1 MNFIFKNIKFIFF
14 TGIFSCLLI
23 LNNSCQTFDELQSD
37 YLLQRDTIETLTNR
51 VNTLT
56 QELIEQNTI
65 TSSLIED
72 VSQLNEEVSV
82 NAESSSENSELL
94 QGAINE
100 VNGITG
106 AVEDIEDNLEN
117 ISYYIGDLIEES
129 GDLSGDLNN
138 LLNQVTRIDLITT
151 DLYSTI
157 NNLDIDLHDHEDLD
171 DLADLMQEL
180 VAAQREIARIQLQLD
195 NVQLQVNSQEGSG
208 GSGESASEP
217 TEAIIGEWVLSSA
230 SDPSASKNNCLITKI
245 IFSNDEN
252 EALTFV
258 LYSTT
263 EDPISGSFSV
273 SFDSTP
279 FEIKNGTIS
288 LLVSETLIGTIT
300 DIIVNDSDTIISAK
314 FAYEN
319 CNGQRSITYTSD
331 VDLENN
337 TDTPDEDT
345 ENNSGGTPVED
356 TEDNTDTPVEDI
368 EVIEDNTEIIICSDC
383 PQKISGYDIFIAGT
397 SETEGAVYWVN
408 GQKNALNVNSF
419 ASDITV
425 DNGKVFVSGY
435 AYGSGAQYWEINGQN
450 IIQNDLPGFEGEA
463 QSILVKD
470 NSVYVGGYYS
480 HADGMSGA
488 YGCYWK
494 DGVKYKNS
502 GGGDHGA
509 FGIAVKPNGDVIT
522 AGYFLNGHH
531 YVIPASWKNNVKSN
545 LSTPGQSDGE
555 AVTVKL
561 KSNGTAVY
569 GGIIS
574 APHNFLGSITKPAYW
589 AGTQRKTCEIGSVNN
604 GGWQN
609 SGVHGLHLDGNTVYQ
624 AGWTMNMEGQYPTY
638 WKNQTKHL
646 LPGAT
651 VNGTRYD
658 QGKAT
663 DIAIIDGKVVAVGML
678 TGAPILDSYGVQ
690 IDYGYGDGPEVNND
704 TGYPCIWIDGTIHIL
719 DTQGDFEVGGFFI
732 Q

>member
-1 MNFIFKNIKFIFF
+1 MNFIYKHIKYIFISGIITFF
-14 TGIFSCLLI
+14 LI
-23 LNNSCQTFDELQSD
+23 SNHGCQTMDDLQSD
-37 YLLQRDTIETLTNR
+37 YLLQRSTIDSLNARVSLLTE
-51 VNTLT
+51 
-56 QELIEQNTI
+56 ELIKQNAI
-65 TSSLIED
+65 TSSLVED
-72 VSQLNEEVSV
+72 VSQLNEEV
-82 NAESSSENSELL
+82 AENTEAASINSELL
-94 QGAINE
+94 QVAIND
-100 VNGITG
+100 VNVVSG
-106 AVEDIEDNLEN
+106 AVTDIEDNLEN

-138 LLNQVTRIDLITT
+138 LLNQVTRIDLITS
-151 DLYSTI
+151 DLSSAI
-157 NNLDIDLHDHEDLD
+157 NNLDLDFEDYNDLE
-171 DLADLMQEL
+171 DLADLIADLVIAQNEIELIQE
-180 VAAQREIARIQLQLD
+180 QLD
-195 NVQLQVNSQEGSG
+195 DVVRIVESG
-208 GSGESASEP
+208 GSSSEQIN
-217 TEAIIGEWVLSSA
+217 AVIGEWVLSSDT
-230 SDPSASKNNCLITKI
+230 SRNSCSVTSI
-245 IFSNDEN
+245 IFSIEETD
-252 EALTFV
+252 ALTFR
-258 LYSTT
+258 LYTEN
-263 EDPISGSFSV
+263 EDPIDGKFIISFERS
-273 SFDSTP
+273 P
-279 FEIKNGTIS
+279 FLIEEGTIS
-288 LLVSETLIGTIT
+288 LTVSTTVIGTIT
-300 DIIVNDSDTIISAK
+300 NIDLSDSGTILSAK
-314 FAYEN
+314 FNLDEY
-319 CNGQRSITYTSD
+319 CDGQMDITYTSD
-331 VDLENN
+331 VDLEDNSDTSDDDT
-337 TDTPDEDT
+337 TDDDSTDDDT
-345 ENNSGGTPVED
+345 
-356 TEDNTDTPVEDI
+356 
-368 EVIEDNTEIIICSDC
+368 EDNTEIIICSDC

-463 QSILVKD
+463 QSIVVKD

-502 GGGDHGA
+502 GGGDHA
-509 FGIAVKPNGDVIT
+509 AYGIAVKPNGDVLT

-531 YVIPASWKNNVKSN
+531 YVIPAYWKNNTKAN
-545 LSTPGQSDGE
+545 LTIPGQQDGE

-561 KSNGTAVY
+561 KSNGSAVF
-569 GGIIS
+569 GGIVS
-574 APHNFLGSITKPAYW
+574 LENNMLGSINKPAYW
-589 AGTQRKTCEIGSVNN
+589 QGTQRKTCDIGSLNQ
-604 GGWQN
+604 GWQD

>member
-1 MNFIFKNIKFIFF
+1 MNFIFKHIRYIFITGVLAFF
-14 TGIFSCLLI
+14 LI
-23 LNNSCQTFDELQSD
+23 SNNGCQTIDDLQSD
-37 YLLQRDTIETLTNR
+37 YLLQRSTIDSLTTR
-51 VNTLT
+51 VSVLT
-56 QELIEQNTI
+56 EQLVEQNAV
-65 TSSLIED
+65 TSSLIEA
-72 VSQLNEEVSV
+72 VSQLDQEVSENEQAV
-82 NAESSSENSELL
+82 SENSELL
-94 QGAINE
+94 QGAISNMDSLSDA
-100 VNGITG
+100 VNN
-106 AVEDIEDNLEN
+106 IEDNLEN
-117 ISYYIGDLIEES
+117 VSYYIGDLIEES

-138 LLNQVTRIDLITT
+138 LLNQVIRIDLITT
-151 DLYSTI
+151 DLSSTI
-157 NNLDIDLHDHEDLD
+157 NDLYGDFQNYNNSD
-171 DLADLMQEL
+171 DLAGLIAAL
-180 VAAQREIARIQLQLD
+180 VAAQNEIDLIQEQLA
-195 NVQLQVNSQEGSG
+195 NVQSEVAQLEESG
-208 GSGESASEP
+208 GSLSEQ
-217 TEAIIGEWVLSSA
+217 TNAIIGEWVLSSG
-230 SDPSASKNNCLITKI
+230 ASKDEGDCSVTSIVFSIDGNN
-245 IFSNDEN
+245 D
-252 EALTFV
+252 LTFI
-258 LYSTT
+258 LHI
-263 EDPISGSFSV
+263 EDGEEIEGNFSV
-273 SFDSTP
+273 SFDSSP
-279 FEIKNGTIS
+279 FLIEEGTIS
-288 LLVSETLIGTIT
+288 LTVSTTVIGTIT
-300 DIIVNDSDTIISAK
+300 NINLSDSGTILSAK
-314 FAYEN
+314 FDLNEY
-319 CNGQRSITYTSD
+319 CDGQMDITYTSD
-331 VDLENN
+331 VDLEDNSDT
-337 TDTPDEDT
+337 TDDDI
-345 ENNSGGTPVED
+345 ENNDD
-356 TEDNTDTPVEDI
+356 TTDDET
-368 EVIEDNTEIIICSDC
+368 EDNTEIIICSDC

-502 GGGDHGA
+502 GSGDHAA
-509 FGIAVKPNGDVIT
+509 FGIAVQPNGDVLT
-522 AGYFLNGHH
+522 AGYFLSGHH
-531 YVIPASWKNNVKSN
+531 YVIPAYWKNNTKAN
-545 LSTPGQSDGE
+545 LSSPSNSDGE

-561 KSNGTAVY
+561 KSNGSAVF
-569 GGIIS
+569 GGIVS
-574 APHNFLGSITKPAYW
+574 QDNAMLGSINKPVYW
-589 AGTQRKTCEIGSVNN
+589 QGTQRKTCGIGSLNQ
-604 GGWQN
+604 GWQD
-609 SGVHGLHLDGNTVYQ
+609 SGVHGLALDGNTVYQ

>member
-1 MNFIFKNIKFIFF
+1 M
-14 TGIFSCLLI
+14 
-23 LNNSCQTFDELQSD
+23 
-37 YLLQRDTIETLTNR
+37 QRSTIDSLTNR
-51 VNTLT
+51 VSVLT
-56 QELIEQNTI
+56 EELVKQNAI
-65 TSSLIED
+65 TSSLVQD
-72 VSQLNEEVSV
+72 VSQLNEEVAE
-82 NAESSSENSELL
+82 NAEATAENSELL

-100 VNGITG
+100 VNGVSD
-106 AVEDIEDNLEN
+106 AVNDIEDNLDN

-138 LLNQVTRIDLITT
+138 LLNQVSRIDLITA
-151 DLYSTI
+151 DLSSTI
-157 NNLDIDLHDHEDLD
+157 NNLDLDFQNYNNLD
-171 DLADLMQEL
+171 DLEGLIAEL
-180 VAAQREIARIQLQLD
+180 VVAQREIAQIQQQLV
-195 NVQLQVNSQEGSG
+195 NVQDQVSSLDGSG
-208 GSGESASEP
+208 GSSSEQ
-217 TEAIIGEWVLSSA
+217 TDAIIGEWTFP
-230 SDPSASKNNCLITKI
+230 SDTNTDKSFCELKTIK
-245 IFSNDEN
+245 FSIEEN
-252 EALTFV
+252 EDLRFILLTVNDDEIAGKFN
-258 LYSTT
+258 
-263 EDPISGSFSV
+263 I
-273 SFDSTP
+273 SFDRTP
-279 FEIKNGTIS
+279 FLIADGTIS
-288 LLVSETLIGTIT
+288 LLVSGTLIGTISNI
-300 DIIVNDSDTIISAK
+300 DINGTNISASFSMDDYCVGPK
-314 FAYEN
+314 D
-319 CNGQRSITYTSD
+319 ITYTSD
-331 VDLENN
+331 VDIEDNSDTTNDDIENN
-337 TDTPDEDT
+337 DDTTDDDT
-345 ENNSGGTPVED
+345 ID
-356 TEDNTDTPVEDI
+356 DDI
-368 EVIEDNTEIIICSDC
+368 ENNTEIIICSDC

-463 QSILVKD
+463 QSIVVKD

-502 GGGDHGA
+502 GGGDHA
-509 FGIAVKPNGDVIT
+509 AYGIAVQSNGDVLT

-531 YVIPASWKNNVKSN
+531 YVIPAYWKNNTKAN
-545 LSTPGQSDGE
+545 LTIPGQQDGE

-561 KSNGTAVY
+561 KSNGSAVF
-569 GGIIS
+569 GGIVS
-574 APHNFLGSITKPAYW
+574 VENNMLGSINKAAYW
-589 AGTQRKTCEIGSVNN
+589 QGTRRKTCEIGSINQ
-604 GGWQN
+604 GWQD

-663 DIAIIDGKVVAVGML
+663 DIAIVDGKVVAVGML

-704 TGYPCIWIDGTIHIL
+704 TGYACIWIDGTIHIL

-732 Q
+732 K

>member
-1 MNFIFKNIKFIFF
+1 MNFIYKHIRYIFIS
-14 TGIFSCLLI
+14 GIITFSLI
-23 LNNSCQTFDELQSD
+23 SNSGCQTIDDLQAD
-37 YLLQRDTIETLTNR
+37 YLLQRSTIDSLTNR
-51 VNTLT
+51 VSVLT
-56 QELIEQNTI
+56 EELVKQNAI
-65 TSSLIED
+65 TSSLVQD
-72 VSQLNEEVSV
+72 VSQLNEEVAE
-82 NAESSSENSELL
+82 NAEAAAENSELL

-100 VNGITG
+100 VNGVSDAIN
-106 AVEDIEDNLEN
+106 DIEDNLEN

-138 LLNQVTRIDLITT
+138 LLNQVSRIDLITS
-151 DLYSTI
+151 DLSTTI
-157 NNLDIDLHDHEDLD
+157 NNLDLDFQNYNNLD
-171 DLADLMQEL
+171 DLEGLIAEL
-180 VAAQREIARIQLQLD
+180 VVAQREIVQIQQQL
-195 NVQLQVNSQEGSG
+195 NEVQSLVSSLEGSG
-208 GSGESASEP
+208 GSPSEQ
-217 TEAIIGEWVLSSA
+217 TNAIIGEWVLSSET
-230 SDPSASKNNCLITKI
+230 SKNSCSVTSI
-245 IFSNDEN
+245 IFSIEEN
-252 EALTFV
+252 EALTFS
-258 LYSTT
+258 LYA
-263 EDPISGSFSV
+263 ENGEEIEGNFIV
-273 SFDSTP
+273 SFERSP
-279 FEIKNGTIS
+279 FLIEEGTIS
-288 LLVSETLIGTIT
+288 LLVSGTLIGTIT
-300 DIIVNDSDTIISAK
+300 EIEISGTSLSATFSIEDYCVGRK
-314 FAYEN
+314 D
-319 CNGQRSITYTSD
+319 ITYTP
-331 VDLENN
+331 VEGIENN
-337 TDTPDEDT
+337 DDTTDDDT
-345 ENNSGGTPVED
+345 TGDDIENNDD
-356 TEDNTDTPVEDI
+356 TTDDDI
-368 EVIEDNTEIIICSDC
+368 ENNTEIIICSDC

-463 QSILVKD
+463 QSIVVKD

-502 GGGDHGA
+502 GGGDHA
-509 FGIAVKPNGDVIT
+509 AYGIAVKPNGDVLT

-531 YVIPASWKNNVKSN
+531 YVIPAYWKNNTKAN
-545 LSTPGQSDGE
+545 LTIPGQQDGE

-561 KSNGTAVY
+561 KSNGSAVF
-569 GGIIS
+569 GGIVS
-574 APHNFLGSITKPAYW
+574 LENNMLGSINKPAYW
-589 AGTQRKTCEIGSVNN
+589 QGTQRKTCGIGSLNQ
-604 GGWQN
+604 GWQD
-609 SGVHGLHLDGNTVYQ
+609 SGVHGLALDGNTVYQ

>member
-1 MNFIFKNIKFIFF
+1 M
-14 TGIFSCLLI
+14 
-23 LNNSCQTFDELQSD
+23 DDLQSD
-37 YLLQRDTIETLTNR
+37 YLLQRSTIDSLNARVSLLTE
-51 VNTLT
+51 
-56 QELIEQNTI
+56 ELIKQNAI
-65 TSSLIED
+65 TSSLVED
-72 VSQLNEEVSV
+72 VSQLNEEV
-82 NAESSSENSELL
+82 AENTEAASINSELL
-94 QGAINE
+94 QVAIND
-100 VNGITG
+100 VNVVSG
-106 AVEDIEDNLEN
+106 AVTDIEDNLEN

-138 LLNQVTRIDLITT
+138 LLNQVTRIDLITS
-151 DLYSTI
+151 DLSSAI
-157 NNLDIDLHDHEDLD
+157 NNLDLDFEDYNDLE
-171 DLADLMQEL
+171 DLADLIADLVIAQNEIELIQE
-180 VAAQREIARIQLQLD
+180 QLD
-195 NVQLQVNSQEGSG
+195 DVQSDVVRIVESG
-208 GSGESASEP
+208 GSSSEQ
-217 TEAIIGEWVLSSA
+217 TNAIIGEWVLSSDT
-230 SDPSASKNNCLITKI
+230 SRNSCSVTSV
-245 IFSNDEN
+245 IFSIDEN
-252 EALTFV
+252 DALTFR
-258 LYSTT
+258 LYTEN
-263 EDPISGSFSV
+263 EDPIDGKFIISFERS
-273 SFDSTP
+273 P
-279 FEIKNGTIS
+279 FLIEEGTIS
-288 LLVSETLIGTIT
+288 LTVSTTVIGTIT
-300 DIIVNDSDTIISAK
+300 NIDLSDSGTILSAK
-314 FAYEN
+314 FNLDEY
-319 CNGQRSITYTSD
+319 CDGQMDITYTSD
-331 VDLENN
+331 VDLEDNSDTSDDDT
-337 TDTPDEDT
+337 TDDDSTDDDT
-345 ENNSGGTPVED
+345 
-356 TEDNTDTPVEDI
+356 
-368 EVIEDNTEIIICSDC
+368 EDNTEIIICSDC

-450 IIQNDLPGFEGEA
+450 IIQNDLPGFEGEG

-502 GGGDHGA
+502 GSGDHAA
-509 FGIAVKPNGDVIT
+509 FGIAVQPNGDVLT
-522 AGYFLNGHH
+522 AGYFLSGHH
-531 YVIPASWKNNVKSN
+531 YVIPAYWKNNTKAN
-545 LSTPGQSDGE
+545 LSSPNNSDGE

-561 KSNGTAVY
+561 KSNGSAVF
-569 GGIIS
+569 GGIVS
-574 APHNFLGSITKPAYW
+574 QDNAMLGSINKPVYW
-589 AGTQRKTCEIGSVNN
+589 QGTQRKTCGIGSLNQ
-604 GGWQN
+604 GWQD
-609 SGVHGLHLDGNTVYQ
+609 SGVHGLALDGNTVYQ

-663 DIAIIDGKVVAVGML
+663 DIAIVDGKVVVVGML

-704 TGYPCIWIDGTIHIL
+704 TGYACIWIDGTIHIL

-732 Q
+732 K

>member
-1 MNFIFKNIKFIFF
+1 MNFIYKHIRYIFIS
-14 TGIFSCLLI
+14 GIITFSLLS
-23 LNNSCQTFDELQSD
+23 NSSCQTIDDLQSD
-37 YLLQRDTIETLTNR
+37 YLLQRSTIDSLTNR
-51 VNTLT
+51 VSILT
-56 QELIEQNTI
+56 EELIKQNAI
-65 TSSLIED
+65 TSSLVQD
-72 VSQLNEEVSV
+72 VSQLNEEVAE
-82 NAESSSENSELL
+82 NAEAAAENSELL

-100 VNGITG
+100 VNGVSD
-106 AVEDIEDNLEN
+106 AVNDIEDNLEN

-138 LLNQVTRIDLITT
+138 LLNQVTRIDLITS
-151 DLYSTI
+151 DLSITI
-157 NNLDIDLHDHEDLD
+157 NNLDLDFQNYNDLD
-171 DLADLMQEL
+171 DLEGLIAEL
-180 VAAQREIARIQLQLD
+180 VIAQREIVEIQQQLNEVLELVTD
-195 NVQLQVNSQEGSG
+195 IEVSG
-208 GSGESASEP
+208 GSSSEQ
-217 TEAIIGEWVLSSA
+217 TDAIIGEWTFP
-230 SDPSASKNNCLITKI
+230 SDTNTDRSFCELKSIK
-245 IFSNDEN
+245 FSIEEN
-252 EALTFV
+252 EDLRFILLT
-258 LYSTT
+258 
-263 EDPISGSFSV
+263 ENDDEIAGKFSI
-273 SFDSTP
+273 SFDRTP
-279 FEIKNGTIS
+279 FLIADGTIS
-288 LLVSETLIGTIT
+288 LTVSTTVIGTIT
-300 DIIVNDSDTIISAK
+300 NIEINGTNISASFSMEDYCVGPK
-314 FAYEN
+314 D
-319 CNGQRSITYTSD
+319 ITYTSD
-331 VDLENN
+331 VDI
-337 TDTPDEDT
+337 
-345 ENNSGGTPVED
+345 
-356 TEDNTDTPVEDI
+356 EDNSDTTDDDTTDDDTTDDDT
-368 EVIEDNTEIIICSDC
+368 EDNTEIIICSDC

-450 IIQNDLPGFEGEA
+450 IIQNDLPGFEGEG

-502 GGGDHGA
+502 GGGDHAA
-509 FGIAVKPNGDVIT
+509 FGIAVQSNGDVLT
-522 AGYFLNGHH
+522 AGYFLSGHH
-531 YVIPASWKNNVKSN
+531 YVIPAYWKNNTKAN
-545 LSTPGQSDGE
+545 LSSPSNSDGE

-561 KSNGTAVY
+561 KSNGSVVF
-569 GGIIS
+569 GGIVS
-574 APHNFLGSITKPAYW
+574 QDNAMLGSINKPAYW
-589 AGTQRKTCEIGSVNN
+589 QGTQRKTCGIGSLNQ
-604 GGWQN
+604 GWQD
-609 SGVHGLHLDGNTVYQ
+609 SGVHGLALDGNTVYQ

-663 DIAIIDGKVVAVGML
+663 DIAIVDGKVVVVGML

-704 TGYPCIWIDGTIHIL
+704 TGYACIWIDGTIHIL

-732 Q
+732 K

>member
-1 MNFIFKNIKFIFF
+1 MNFIFKHIKFIFF

-138 LLNQVTRIDLITT
+138 LLSQVTRIDLITT

-180 VAAQREIARIQLQLD
+180 VAAQREILQIRRDLATVQAQL
-195 NVQLQVNSQEGSG
+195 SSPEGSG
-208 GSGESASEP
+208 GSASEP

-230 SDPSASKNNCLITKI
+230 SDPSASKNNCPITKI

-258 LYSTT
+258 LYSTA
-263 EDPISGSFSV
+263 EDPIYGSFSV

-288 LLVSETLIGTIT
+288 LLVSETLKGEIT

-314 FAYEN
+314 FDLDGEL
-319 CNGQRSITYTSD
+319 CDGQRSITYTSD

-337 TDTPDEDT
+337 TNTPDEDT

-450 IIQNDLPGFEGEA
+450 IIQNDLPGFEGEG

-509 FGIAVKPNGDVIT
+509 TGIAVKSNGDVLT

-574 APHNFLGSITKPAYW
+574 APHNFLGSITKPVYW

-609 SGVHGLHLDGNTVYQ
+609 SGVHGLALDGNKVYQ

-663 DIAIIDGKVVAVGML
+663 DIAIIDGKVVVVGML

-704 TGYPCIWIDGTIHIL
+704 TGYACIWIDGTIHIL

>member
-1 MNFIFKNIKFIFF
+1 MNFIYKHIKYIFISGIITFF
-14 TGIFSCLLI
+14 LI
-23 LNNSCQTFDELQSD
+23 SNHGCQTMDDLQSD
-37 YLLQRDTIETLTNR
+37 YLLQRSTIDSLNARVSLLTE
-51 VNTLT
+51 
-56 QELIEQNTI
+56 ELIKQNAI
-65 TSSLIED
+65 TSSLVED
-72 VSQLNEEVSV
+72 VSQLNEEV
-82 NAESSSENSELL
+82 AENTEAASINSELL
-94 QGAINE
+94 QVAIND
-100 VNGITG
+100 VNVVSD
-106 AVEDIEDNLEN
+106 AVTDIEDNLEN

-138 LLNQVTRIDLITT
+138 LLNQVTRIDLITS
-151 DLYSTI
+151 DLSSAI
-157 NNLDIDLHDHEDLD
+157 NNLDLDFEDYNDLE
-171 DLADLMQEL
+171 DLADLIADLVIAQNEIELIQE
-180 VAAQREIARIQLQLD
+180 QLD
-195 NVQLQVNSQEGSG
+195 DVQSDVVRIVESG
-208 GSGESASEP
+208 GSSSEQ
-217 TEAIIGEWVLSSA
+217 TNAIIGEWVLSSDT
-230 SDPSASKNNCLITKI
+230 SRNSCSVTSV
-245 IFSNDEN
+245 IFSIDEN
-252 EALTFV
+252 DALTFR
-258 LYSTT
+258 LYTEN
-263 EDPISGSFSV
+263 EDPIDGKFIISFERS
-273 SFDSTP
+273 P
-279 FEIKNGTIS
+279 FLIEEGTIS
-288 LLVSETLIGTIT
+288 LTVSTTVIGTIT
-300 DIIVNDSDTIISAK
+300 NINLSDSGTILSAK
-314 FAYEN
+314 FDLDEY
-319 CNGQRSITYTSD
+319 CDGQMDITYTSD
-331 VDLENN
+331 VDF
-337 TDTPDEDT
+337 
-345 ENNSGGTPVED
+345 
-356 TEDNTDTPVEDI
+356 EDNNDTTDDDTTDDDTTDDDT
-368 EVIEDNTEIIICSDC
+368 EDNTEIIICSDC

-450 IIQNDLPGFEGEA
+450 ITQNDLPGFEGEA
-463 QSILVKD
+463 QSIVVKD

-509 FGIAVKPNGDVIT
+509 TGIAVQSNGDVLT

-531 YVIPASWKNNVKSN
+531 YQIPAYWKNNTKAN
-545 LSTPGQSDGE
+545 LTLPGQQDGE

-561 KSNGTAVY
+561 KSNGTAVF
-569 GGIIS
+569 GGIATVS
-574 APHNFLGSITKPAYW
+574 NNMLGSINKPAYW
-589 AGTQRKTCEIGSVNN
+589 QGTQRKSCNIGSINQ
-604 GGWQN
+604 GWQD
-609 SGVHGLHLDGNTVYQ
+609 SGVHGLALDGNTVYQ

-663 DIAIIDGKVVAVGML
+663 DIAIVDGKVVVVGML

-704 TGYPCIWIDGTIHIL
+704 TGYACIWIDGTIHIL

-732 Q
+732 K

>member
-1 MNFIFKNIKFIFF
+1 MNFIYKHIKYIFISGIITFF
-14 TGIFSCLLI
+14 LI
-23 LNNSCQTFDELQSD
+23 SNHGCQTMDDLQSD
-37 YLLQRDTIETLTNR
+37 YLLQRSTIDSLNARVSLLTE
-51 VNTLT
+51 
-56 QELIEQNTI
+56 ELIKQNAI
-65 TSSLIED
+65 ISSLVED
-72 VSQLNEEVSV
+72 VSQLNEEV
-82 NAESSSENSELL
+82 AENTEAASINSELL
-94 QGAINE
+94 QVAIND
-100 VNGITG
+100 VNVVSG
-106 AVEDIEDNLEN
+106 AVTDIEDNLEN

-138 LLNQVTRIDLITT
+138 LLNQVTRIDLITS
-151 DLYSTI
+151 DLSSAI
-157 NNLDIDLHDHEDLD
+157 NNLDLDFEDYNDLE
-171 DLADLMQEL
+171 DLADLIADLVIAQNEIELIQE
-180 VAAQREIARIQLQLD
+180 QLD
-195 NVQLQVNSQEGSG
+195 DVQSDVVRIVESG
-208 GSGESASEP
+208 GSSSEQIN
-217 TEAIIGEWVLSSA
+217 AVIGEWVLSSDT
-230 SDPSASKNNCLITKI
+230 SRNSCSVTSI
-245 IFSNDEN
+245 IFSIEETD
-252 EALTFV
+252 ALTFR
-258 LYSTT
+258 LYTEN
-263 EDPISGSFSV
+263 EDPIDGKFIISFERS
-273 SFDSTP
+273 P
-279 FEIKNGTIS
+279 FLIEEGTIS
-288 LLVSETLIGTIT
+288 LTVSTTVIGTIT
-300 DIIVNDSDTIISAK
+300 NIDLSDSGTILSAK
-314 FAYEN
+314 FNLDEY
-319 CNGQRSITYTSD
+319 CDGQMDITYTSD
-331 VDLENN
+331 VDLEDNSDTSDDDT
-337 TDTPDEDT
+337 TDDDSTDDDT
-345 ENNSGGTPVED
+345 
-356 TEDNTDTPVEDI
+356 
-368 EVIEDNTEIIICSDC
+368 EDNTEIIICSDC

-463 QSILVKD
+463 KSILVKD

-509 FGIAVKPNGDVIT
+509 SGIAVQSNGDVLT

-531 YVIPASWKNNVKSN
+531 YQIPAYWKNNTKAN
-545 LSTPGQSDGE
+545 LSTPSNSDGE

-561 KSNGTAVY
+561 KSNGSAVY
-569 GGIIS
+569 GGTVS
-574 APHNFLGSITKPAYW
+574 PEHSFLGSITKPAYW
-589 AGTQRKTCEIGSVNN
+589 VGSQRKTCEIGSVNN
-604 GGWQN
+604 GGWQG
-609 SGVHGLHLDGNTVYQ
+609 SGVHGLSLDGNTVYQ
-624 AGWTMNMEGQYPTY
+624 AGWTMNMVGQYPTY

-663 DIAIIDGKVVAVGML
+663 DIAIVDGKVVVVGML

-704 TGYPCIWIDGTIHIL
+704 TGYACIWIDGTIHIL

-732 Q
+732 K

>member
-1 MNFIFKNIKFIFF
+1 MNFIYKHIRYIFIS
-14 TGIFSCLLI
+14 GIITFSLLSSS
-23 LNNSCQTFDELQSD
+23 SCQTIDDLQSD
-37 YLLQRDTIETLTNR
+37 YLLQRSTIDSLTNR
-51 VNTLT
+51 VSILT
-56 QELIEQNTI
+56 EELIKQNAI
-65 TSSLIED
+65 TSSLVQD
-72 VSQLNEEVSV
+72 VSQLNEEVAE
-82 NAESSSENSELL
+82 NAEAAAENSELL

-100 VNGITG
+100 VNGVSD
-106 AVEDIEDNLEN
+106 AVNDIEDNLEN

-138 LLNQVTRIDLITT
+138 LLNQVTRIDLITS
-151 DLYSTI
+151 DLSITI
-157 NNLDIDLHDHEDLD
+157 NNLDLDFQNYNDLD
-171 DLADLMQEL
+171 DLEGLIAEL
-180 VAAQREIARIQLQLD
+180 VIAQREILEIQQQLNEVLELVTD
-195 NVQLQVNSQEGSG
+195 IEVSG
-208 GSGESASEP
+208 GSSSEQ
-217 TEAIIGEWVLSSA
+217 TDAIIGEWTFP
-230 SDPSASKNNCLITKI
+230 SDTNTDRSFCELKSIK
-245 IFSNDEN
+245 FSIEEN
-252 EALTFV
+252 EDLRFILLT
-258 LYSTT
+258 
-263 EDPISGSFSV
+263 ENDDEIAGKFSI
-273 SFDSTP
+273 SFDRTP
-279 FEIKNGTIS
+279 FLIADGTIS
-288 LLVSETLIGTIT
+288 LTVSTTVIGTIT
-300 DIIVNDSDTIISAK
+300 NIEINGTNISASFSMEDYCVGPK
-314 FAYEN
+314 D
-319 CNGQRSITYTSD
+319 ITYTSD
-331 VDLENN
+331 VDIEDNSDTTDDDIENN
-337 TDTPDEDT
+337 DDTTGDDTTGDDTTDD
-345 ENNSGGTPVED
+345 
-356 TEDNTDTPVEDI
+356 DI
-368 EVIEDNTEIIICSDC
+368 ENNTEIIICSDC

-450 IIQNDLPGFEGEA
+450 IIQNDLPGFEGEG

-502 GGGDHGA
+502 GSGDHAA
-509 FGIAVKPNGDVIT
+509 FGIAVQPNGDVLT
-522 AGYFLNGHH
+522 TGYFLSGHH
-531 YVIPASWKNNVKSN
+531 YSIPAYWKNNTKAN
-545 LSTPGQSDGE
+545 LTIPGQQDGE

-561 KSNGTAVY
+561 KSNGSAVF
-569 GGIIS
+569 GGIVS
-574 APHNFLGSITKPAYW
+574 QDNAMLGSINKPAYW
-589 AGTQRKTCEIGSVNN
+589 QGTQRKTCGIGSLNQ
-604 GGWQN
+604 GWQN
-609 SGVHGLHLDGNTVYQ
+609 SGVHGLALDGNTVYQ
-624 AGWTMNMEGQYPTY
+624 AGWTMNMAGQYPTY

-704 TGYPCIWIDGTIHIL
+704 TGYACIWIDGTIHIL

>member
-1 MNFIFKNIKFIFF
+1 MNFIYKHIRYLFISGIIAFF
-14 TGIFSCLLI
+14 LI
-23 LNNSCQTFDELQSD
+23 SNNGCQTIDDLQAD
-37 YLLQRDTIETLTNR
+37 YLLQRSTIDSLTNR
-51 VNTLT
+51 VSVLT
-56 QELIEQNTI
+56 EELVKQNAI
-65 TSSLIED
+65 TSSLVQD
-72 VSQLNEEVSV
+72 VSQLNEEVAE
-82 NAESSSENSELL
+82 NAEATAENSELL

-100 VNGITG
+100 VNGVSD
-106 AVEDIEDNLEN
+106 AVNDIEDNLDN

-138 LLNQVTRIDLITT
+138 LLNQVSRIDLITA
-151 DLYSTI
+151 DLSSTI
-157 NNLDIDLHDHEDLD
+157 NNLDLDFQNYNNLD
-171 DLADLMQEL
+171 DLEGLIAEL
-180 VAAQREIARIQLQLD
+180 VVAQREIAQIQQQLV
-195 NVQLQVNSQEGSG
+195 NVQDQVSSLDGSG
-208 GSGESASEP
+208 GSSSEQ
-217 TEAIIGEWVLSSA
+217 TDAIIGEWTFP
-230 SDPSASKNNCLITKI
+230 SDTNTDKSFCELKTIK
-245 IFSNDEN
+245 FSIEEN
-252 EALTFV
+252 EDLRFILLTVNDDEIAGKFN
-258 LYSTT
+258 
-263 EDPISGSFSV
+263 I
-273 SFDSTP
+273 SFDRTP
-279 FEIKNGTIS
+279 FLIADGTIS
-288 LLVSETLIGTIT
+288 LLVSGTLIGTISNI
-300 DIIVNDSDTIISAK
+300 DINGTNISASFSMDDYCVGPK
-314 FAYEN
+314 D
-319 CNGQRSITYTSD
+319 ITYTSD
-331 VDLENN
+331 VDIEDNSDTTNDDIENN
-337 TDTPDEDT
+337 DDTTDDDT
-345 ENNSGGTPVED
+345 ID
-356 TEDNTDTPVEDI
+356 DDI
-368 EVIEDNTEIIICSDC
+368 ENNTEIIICSDC

-463 QSILVKD
+463 QSIVVKD

-502 GGGDHGA
+502 GGGDHA
-509 FGIAVKPNGDVIT
+509 AYGIAVQSNGDVLT

-531 YVIPASWKNNVKSN
+531 YVIPAYWKNNTKAN
-545 LSTPGQSDGE
+545 LTIPGQQDGE

-561 KSNGTAVY
+561 KSNGSAVF
-569 GGIIS
+569 GGIVS
-574 APHNFLGSITKPAYW
+574 VENNMLGSINKAAYW
-589 AGTQRKTCEIGSVNN
+589 QGTRRKTCEIGSINQ
-604 GGWQN
+604 GWQD

-663 DIAIIDGKVVAVGML
+663 DIAIVDGKVVAVGML

-704 TGYPCIWIDGTIHIL
+704 TGYACIWIDGTIHIL

-732 Q
+732 K

>member
-1 MNFIFKNIKFIFF
+1 MNFIYKHIKYIFISGIITFF
-14 TGIFSCLLI
+14 LI
-23 LNNSCQTFDELQSD
+23 SNHGCQTMDDLQSD
-37 YLLQRDTIETLTNR
+37 YLLQRSTIDSLNARVSLLTE
-51 VNTLT
+51 
-56 QELIEQNTI
+56 ELIKQNAI
-65 TSSLIED
+65 TSSLVED
-72 VSQLNEEVSV
+72 VSQLNEEV
-82 NAESSSENSELL
+82 AENTEAASINSELL
-94 QGAINE
+94 QVAIND
-100 VNGITG
+100 VNVVSD
-106 AVEDIEDNLEN
+106 AVTDIEDNLEN

-138 LLNQVTRIDLITT
+138 LLNQVTRIDLITS
-151 DLYSTI
+151 DLSSAI
-157 NNLDIDLHDHEDLD
+157 NNLDLDFEDYNDLE
-171 DLADLMQEL
+171 DLADLIADLVIAQNEIELIQE
-180 VAAQREIARIQLQLD
+180 QLD
-195 NVQLQVNSQEGSG
+195 DVQSDVVRIVESG
-208 GSGESASEP
+208 GSSSEQ
-217 TEAIIGEWVLSSA
+217 TNAIIGEWVLSSDT
-230 SDPSASKNNCLITKI
+230 SRNSCSVTSV
-245 IFSNDEN
+245 IFSIDEN
-252 EALTFV
+252 DALTFR
-258 LYSTT
+258 LYTEN
-263 EDPISGSFSV
+263 EDPIDGKFIISFERS
-273 SFDSTP
+273 P
-279 FEIKNGTIS
+279 FLIEEGTIS
-288 LLVSETLIGTIT
+288 LTVSTTVIGTIT
-300 DIIVNDSDTIISAK
+300 NINLSDSGTILSAK
-314 FAYEN
+314 FDLDEY
-319 CNGQRSITYTSD
+319 CDGQMDITYTSD
-331 VDLENN
+331 VDF
-337 TDTPDEDT
+337 
-345 ENNSGGTPVED
+345 
-356 TEDNTDTPVEDI
+356 EDNNDTTDDDTTDDDTTDDDT
-368 EVIEDNTEIIICSDC
+368 EDNTEIIICSDC

-435 AYGSGAQYWEINGQN
+435 AYGSGAQ
-450 IIQNDLPGFEGEA
+450 
-463 QSILVKD
+463 SIVVKD

-509 FGIAVKPNGDVIT
+509 TGIAVQSNGDVLT

-531 YVIPASWKNNVKSN
+531 YQIPAYWKNNTKAN
-545 LSTPGQSDGE
+545 LTLPGQQDGE

-561 KSNGTAVY
+561 KSNGTAVF
-569 GGIIS
+569 GGIATVS
-574 APHNFLGSITKPAYW
+574 NNMLGSINKPAYW
-589 AGTQRKTCEIGSVNN
+589 QGTQRTSCNIGSINQ
-604 GGWQN
+604 GWQD
-609 SGVHGLHLDGNTVYQ
+609 SGVHGLALDGNTVYQ

-663 DIAIIDGKVVAVGML
+663 DIAIVDGKVVVVGML

-704 TGYPCIWIDGTIHIL
+704 TGYACIWIDGTIHIL

-732 Q
+732 K

>member
-1 MNFIFKNIKFIFF
+1 
-14 TGIFSCLLI
+14 
-23 LNNSCQTFDELQSD
+23 
-37 YLLQRDTIETLTNR
+37 
-51 VNTLT
+51 
-56 QELIEQNTI
+56 
-65 TSSLIED
+65 
-72 VSQLNEEVSV
+72 
-82 NAESSSENSELL
+82 
-94 QGAINE
+94 AIN
-100 VNGITG
+100 
-106 AVEDIEDNLEN
+106 DIEDNLGN

-138 LLNQVTRIDLITT
+138 LLNQVTRIDLITS
-151 DLYSTI
+151 DLSNTI
-157 NNLDIDLHDHEDLD
+157 NNLDLDFENYNNLD
-171 DLADLMQEL
+171 DLEGLIAEL
-180 VAAQREIARIQLQLD
+180 VVAQREIVQIQQQLND
-195 NVQLQVNSQEGSG
+195 VQSLVSSLEGSG
-208 GSGESASEP
+208 GSTSEQ
-217 TEAIIGEWVLSSA
+217 TNAIIGEWVLSSET
-230 SDPSASKNNCLITKI
+230 SKNSCSVTSI
-245 IFSNDEN
+245 IFSIEEN
-252 EALTFV
+252 EALTFS
-258 LYSTT
+258 LYT
-263 EDPISGSFSV
+263 ENGEEIEGNFIV
-273 SFDSTP
+273 SFERSP
-279 FEIKNGTIS
+279 FLIEEGTIS
-288 LLVSETLIGTIT
+288 LLVSGTLIGTINEI
-300 DIIVNDSDTIISAK
+300 DISGTSLSATFSMEDYCVGRK
-314 FAYEN
+314 D
-319 CNGQRSITYTSD
+319 ITYTP
-331 VDLENN
+331 VEGLENN
-337 TDTPDEDT
+337 DDTTDDDT
-345 ENNSGGTPVED
+345 TGDDIENNDD
-356 TEDNTDTPVEDI
+356 TTDDDI
-368 EVIEDNTEIIICSDC
+368 ENNTEIIICSDC

-463 QSILVKD
+463 QSIVVKD

-480 HADGMSGA
+480 HADGISGA

-502 GGGDHGA
+502 GGGDHA
-509 FGIAVKPNGDVIT
+509 AYGIAVKPNGDVLT

-531 YVIPASWKNNVKSN
+531 YVIPAYWKNNTKAN
-545 LSTPGQSDGE
+545 LTIPGQQDGE

-561 KSNGTAVY
+561 KSNGSAVF
-569 GGIIS
+569 GGIVS
-574 APHNFLGSITKPAYW
+574 LEDNMLGSINKPAYW
-589 AGTQRKTCEIGSVNN
+589 QGTQRKTCGIGSLNQ
-604 GGWQN
+604 GWQD

-663 DIAIIDGKVVAVGML
+663 DIAIVDGKVVAVGML

-704 TGYPCIWIDGTIHIL
+704 TGYACIWIDGTIHIL

-732 Q
+732 K

>member
-1 MNFIFKNIKFIFF
+1 MNFIYKHIRYIFIS
-14 TGIFSCLLI
+14 GIITFSLI
-23 LNNSCQTFDELQSD
+23 SNSGCQTIDDLQAD
-37 YLLQRDTIETLTNR
+37 YLLQRSTIDSLTNR
-51 VNTLT
+51 VSVLT
-56 QELIEQNTI
+56 EELIKQNAI
-65 TSSLIED
+65 TSSLVQD
-72 VSQLNEEVSV
+72 VSQLNEEVAE
-82 NAESSSENSELL
+82 NAEAVAENSELL

-100 VNGITG
+100 VNGVSDAIN
-106 AVEDIEDNLEN
+106 DIEDNLEN

-138 LLNQVTRIDLITT
+138 LLNQVSRIDLITS
-151 DLYSTI
+151 DLSTTI
-157 NNLDIDLHDHEDLD
+157 NNLDLDFQNYNNLD
-171 DLADLMQEL
+171 DLEGLIAEL
-180 VAAQREIARIQLQLD
+180 VVAQREIVQIQQQLND
-195 NVQLQVNSQEGSG
+195 VQSLVSSLEGSG
-208 GSGESASEP
+208 GSPSEQ
-217 TEAIIGEWVLSSA
+217 TNAIIGEWVLSSET
-230 SDPSASKNNCLITKI
+230 SKNSCSVTSI
-245 IFSNDEN
+245 IFSIEEN
-252 EALTFV
+252 EALTFS
-258 LYSTT
+258 LYA
-263 EDPISGSFSV
+263 ENGEEIEGNFIV
-273 SFDSTP
+273 SFERSP
-279 FEIKNGTIS
+279 FLIEEGTIS
-288 LLVSETLIGTIT
+288 LLVSGTLIGTIT
-300 DIIVNDSDTIISAK
+300 EIEISGTSLSATFSMEDYCVGRK
-314 FAYEN
+314 D
-319 CNGQRSITYTSD
+319 ITYTP
-331 VDLENN
+331 VEGLENN
-337 TDTPDEDT
+337 DDTTDDDT
-345 ENNSGGTPVED
+345 TGDDIENNDD
-356 TEDNTDTPVEDI
+356 TTDDDI
-368 EVIEDNTEIIICSDC
+368 ENNTEIIICSDC

-450 IIQNDLPGFEGEA
+450 IIQNDLPGFEGEG

-502 GGGDHGA
+502 GGGDHA
-509 FGIAVKPNGDVIT
+509 AYGIAVKPNGDVLT

-531 YVIPASWKNNVKSN
+531 YVIPAYWKNNTKAN
-545 LSTPGQSDGE
+545 LTIPGQQDGE

-561 KSNGTAVY
+561 KSNGSAVF
-569 GGIIS
+569 GGIVS
-574 APHNFLGSITKPAYW
+574 LENNMLGSINKPAYW
-589 AGTQRKTCEIGSVNN
+589 QGTQRKTCGIGSLNQ
-604 GGWQN
+604 GWQD
-609 SGVHGLHLDGNTVYQ
+609 SGVHGLALDGNTVYQ

-732 Q
+732 K

>member
-1 MNFIFKNIKFIFF
+1 
-14 TGIFSCLLI
+14 LI
-23 LNNSCQTFDELQSD
+23 SNHGCQTMDDLQSD
-37 YLLQRDTIETLTNR
+37 YLLQRSTIDSLNARVSLLTE
-51 VNTLT
+51 
-56 QELIEQNTI
+56 ELIKQNAI
-65 TSSLIED
+65 TSSLVED
-72 VSQLNEEVSV
+72 VSQLNEEV
-82 NAESSSENSELL
+82 AENTEAASINSELL
-94 QGAINE
+94 QVAIND
-100 VNGITG
+100 VNVVSD
-106 AVEDIEDNLEN
+106 AVTDIEDNLEN

-138 LLNQVTRIDLITT
+138 LLNQVTRIDLITS
-151 DLYSTI
+151 DLSSAI
-157 NNLDIDLHDHEDLD
+157 NNLDLDFEDYNDLE
-171 DLADLMQEL
+171 DLADLIADLVIAQNEIELIQE
-180 VAAQREIARIQLQLD
+180 QLD
-195 NVQLQVNSQEGSG
+195 DVQSDVVRIVESG
-208 GSGESASEP
+208 GSSSEQ
-217 TEAIIGEWVLSSA
+217 TNAIIGEWVLSSDT
-230 SDPSASKNNCLITKI
+230 SRNSCSVTSV
-245 IFSNDEN
+245 IFSIDEN
-252 EALTFV
+252 DALTFR
-258 LYSTT
+258 LYTEN
-263 EDPISGSFSV
+263 EDPIDGKFIISFERS
-273 SFDSTP
+273 P
-279 FEIKNGTIS
+279 FLIEEGTIS
-288 LLVSETLIGTIT
+288 LTVSTTVIGTIT
-300 DIIVNDSDTIISAK
+300 NINLSDSGTILSAK
-314 FAYEN
+314 FDLDEY
-319 CNGQRSITYTSD
+319 CDGQMDITYTSD
-331 VDLENN
+331 VDF
-337 TDTPDEDT
+337 
-345 ENNSGGTPVED
+345 
-356 TEDNTDTPVEDI
+356 EDNNDTTDDDTTDDDTTDDDT
-368 EVIEDNTEIIICSDC
+368 EDNTEIIICSDC

-450 IIQNDLPGFEGEA
+450 ITQNDLPGFEGEA
-463 QSILVKD
+463 QSIVVKD

-509 FGIAVKPNGDVIT
+509 TGIAVQSNGDVLT

-531 YVIPASWKNNVKSN
+531 YQIPAYWKNNTKAN
-545 LSTPGQSDGE
+545 LTLPGQQDGE

-561 KSNGTAVY
+561 KSNGTAVF
-569 GGIIS
+569 GGIATVS
-574 APHNFLGSITKPAYW
+574 NNMLGSINKPAYW
-589 AGTQRKTCEIGSVNN
+589 QGTQRTSCNIGSINQ
-604 GGWQN
+604 GWQD
-609 SGVHGLHLDGNTVYQ
+609 SGVHGLALDGNTVYQ

-663 DIAIIDGKVVAVGML
+663 DIAIVDGKVVVVGML

-704 TGYPCIWIDGTIHIL
+704 TGYACIWIDGTIHIL

-732 Q
+732 K

>member
-1 MNFIFKNIKFIFF
+1 MNFIFKHIKFIFF

-37 YLLQRDTIETLTNR
+37 YLLQRDTIQTLTNR

-72 VSQLNEEVSV
+72 VSQLNEEVSE
-82 NAESSSENSELL
+82 NTLAASENSELL

-100 VNGITG
+100 VSGVSD
-106 AVEDIEDNLEN
+106 AVNDIEDNLEN

-217 TEAIIGEWVLSSA
+217 TEAIIGEWVLSS
-230 SDPSASKNNCLITKI
+230 DTGKNDCSVNKI

-252 EALTFV
+252 AALTFM
-258 LYSTT
+258 LYPKTG
-263 EDPISGSFSV
+263 DPISGNFSV

-279 FEIKNGTIS
+279 FKIENGTIS
-288 LLVSETLIGTIT
+288 LNDGTDEIGTIT
-300 DIIVNDSDTIISAK
+300 DIIVDDSGSIIEAK
-314 FAYEN
+314 FEINEYSCSGRN
-319 CNGQRSITYTSD
+319 DISYTSN
-331 VDLENN
+331 VDLEDN
-337 TDTPDEDT
+337 TD
-345 ENNSGGTPVED
+345 TPVED
-356 TEDNTDTPVEDI
+356 TEDNTDTPVED
-368 EVIEDNTEIIICSDC
+368 IEDNTEIIICSDC

-463 QSILVKD
+463 QSIVVKD

-509 FGIAVKPNGDVIT
+509 SGIAVKSNGDVLT
-522 AGYFLNGHH
+522 AGYFLNNHH
-531 YVIPASWKNNVKSN
+531 YVIPASWKNNTKSN

-574 APHNFLGSITKPAYW
+574 APHNFLGSITKPVYW
-589 AGTQRKTCEIGSVNN
+589 AGSQRKTCEIGSVNN

-624 AGWTMNMEGQYPTY
+624 AGWTMNMQGQYPTY

>member
-1 MNFIFKNIKFIFF
+1 MNFIYKHIKYIFISGIITFF
-14 TGIFSCLLI
+14 LI
-23 LNNSCQTFDELQSD
+23 SNHGCQTMDDLQSD
-37 YLLQRDTIETLTNR
+37 YLLQRSTIDSLNARVSLLTE
-51 VNTLT
+51 
-56 QELIEQNTI
+56 ELIKQNAI
-65 TSSLIED
+65 TSSLVED
-72 VSQLNEEVSV
+72 VSQLNEEV
-82 NAESSSENSELL
+82 AENTEAASINSELL
-94 QGAINE
+94 QVAIND
-100 VNGITG
+100 VNVVSG
-106 AVEDIEDNLEN
+106 AVTDIEDNLEN

-138 LLNQVTRIDLITT
+138 LLNQVTRIDLITS
-151 DLYSTI
+151 DLSSAI
-157 NNLDIDLHDHEDLD
+157 NNLDLDFEDYNDLE
-171 DLADLMQEL
+171 DLADLIADLVIAQNEIELIQE
-180 VAAQREIARIQLQLD
+180 QLD
-195 NVQLQVNSQEGSG
+195 DVQSDVVRIVESG
-208 GSGESASEP
+208 GSSSEQIN
-217 TEAIIGEWVLSSA
+217 AVIGEWVLSSDT
-230 SDPSASKNNCLITKI
+230 SRNSCSVTSI
-245 IFSNDEN
+245 IFSIEETD
-252 EALTFV
+252 ALTFR
-258 LYSTT
+258 LYTEN
-263 EDPISGSFSV
+263 EDPIDGKFIISFERS
-273 SFDSTP
+273 P
-279 FEIKNGTIS
+279 FLIEEGTIS
-288 LLVSETLIGTIT
+288 LTVSTTVIGTIT
-300 DIIVNDSDTIISAK
+300 NIDLSDSGTILSAK
-314 FAYEN
+314 FNLDEY
-319 CNGQRSITYTSD
+319 CDGQMDITYTSD
-331 VDLENN
+331 VDLEDNSDTSDDDT
-337 TDTPDEDT
+337 TDDDSTDDDT
-345 ENNSGGTPVED
+345 
-356 TEDNTDTPVEDI
+356 
-368 EVIEDNTEIIICSDC
+368 EDNTEIIICSDC

-502 GGGDHGA
+502 GSGDHAA
-509 FGIAVKPNGDVIT
+509 FGIAVQPNGDVLT
-522 AGYFLNGHH
+522 AGYFLSGHH
-531 YVIPASWKNNVKSN
+531 YVIPAYWKNNTKAN
-545 LSTPGQSDGE
+545 LSSPNNSDGE

-561 KSNGTAVY
+561 KSNGSAVF
-569 GGIIS
+569 GGIVS
-574 APHNFLGSITKPAYW
+574 QDNAMLGSINKPAYW
-589 AGTQRKTCEIGSVNN
+589 QGTQRKTCGIGSINQ
-604 GGWQN
+604 GWQD
-609 SGVHGLHLDGNTVYQ
+609 SGVHGLALDGNTVYQ
-624 AGWTMNMEGQYPTY
+624 AGWTMNMVGQYPTY

-663 DIAIIDGKVVAVGML
+663 DIAIVDGKVVVVGML

-704 TGYPCIWIDGTIHIL
+704 TGYACIWIDGTIHIL

-732 Q
+732 K

>member
-1 MNFIFKNIKFIFF
+1 MNFIYKHIKYIFISGIITFF
-14 TGIFSCLLI
+14 LI
-23 LNNSCQTFDELQSD
+23 SNHGCQTMDDLQSD
-37 YLLQRDTIETLTNR
+37 YLLQRSTIDSLNARVSLLTE
-51 VNTLT
+51 
-56 QELIEQNTI
+56 ELIKQNAI
-65 TSSLIED
+65 TSSLVED
-72 VSQLNEEVSV
+72 VSQLNEEV
-82 NAESSSENSELL
+82 AENTEAASINSELL
-94 QGAINE
+94 QVAIND
-100 VNGITG
+100 VNVVSG
-106 AVEDIEDNLEN
+106 AVTDIEDNLEN

-138 LLNQVTRIDLITT
+138 LLNQVTRIDLITS
-151 DLYSTI
+151 DLSSAI
-157 NNLDIDLHDHEDLD
+157 NNLDLDFEDYNDLE
-171 DLADLMQEL
+171 DLADLIADLVSAQNDIEL
-180 VAAQREIARIQLQLD
+180 IQIQL
-195 NVQLQVNSQEGSG
+195 NSLNDEVRII
-208 GSGESASEP
+208 ESAGSSSEQ
-217 TEAIIGEWVLSSA
+217 TNAVIGEWVLSSDT
-230 SDPSASKNNCLITKI
+230 SRNSCSVTSI
-245 IFSNDEN
+245 IFSIEETD
-252 EALTFV
+252 ALTFR
-258 LYSTT
+258 LYTQN
-263 EDPISGSFSV
+263 EDPIDGKFIISFERS
-273 SFDSTP
+273 P
-279 FEIKNGTIS
+279 FLIEEGTIS
-288 LLVSETLIGTIT
+288 LTVSTTVIGTIT
-300 DIIVNDSDTIISAK
+300 NINLSDSGTILSAK
-314 FAYEN
+314 FDLDEY
-319 CNGQRSITYTSD
+319 CVGQKDITYTSD
-331 VDLENN
+331 VDLEDNN
-337 TDTPDEDT
+337 DTTDDDT
-345 ENNSGGTPVED
+345 TDDD
-356 TEDNTDTPVEDI
+356 T
-368 EVIEDNTEIIICSDC
+368 EDNTEIIICSDC

-450 IIQNDLPGFEGEA
+450 ITQNDLPGFEGEA
-463 QSILVKD
+463 QSIVVKD

-509 FGIAVKPNGDVIT
+509 TGIAVQSNGDVLT

-531 YVIPASWKNNVKSN
+531 YQIPAYWKNNTKAN
-545 LSTPGQSDGE
+545 LTLPGQQDGE

-561 KSNGTAVY
+561 KSNGTAVF
-569 GGIIS
+569 GGIATVS
-574 APHNFLGSITKPAYW
+574 DNMLGSINKPAYW
-589 AGTQRKTCEIGSVNN
+589 QGTQRKTCGIGSINQ
-604 GGWQN
+604 GWQD
-609 SGVHGLHLDGNTVYQ
+609 SGVHGLALDGNTVYQ
-624 AGWTMNMEGQYPTY
+624 AGWTMNMVGQYPTY

-663 DIAIIDGKVVAVGML
+663 DIAIVDGKVVVVGML

-704 TGYPCIWIDGTIHIL
+704 TGYACIWIDGTIHIL

-732 Q
+732 K

>member
-1 MNFIFKNIKFIFF
+1 MNFIYKHIKYIFISGIITFF
-14 TGIFSCLLI
+14 LI
-23 LNNSCQTFDELQSD
+23 SNHGCQTMDDLQSD
-37 YLLQRDTIETLTNR
+37 YLLQRSTIDSLNARVSLLTE
-51 VNTLT
+51 
-56 QELIEQNTI
+56 ELIKQNAI
-65 TSSLIED
+65 TSSLVED
-72 VSQLNEEVSV
+72 VSQLNEEV
-82 NAESSSENSELL
+82 AENTEAASINSELL
-94 QGAINE
+94 QVAIND
-100 VNGITG
+100 VNVVSG
-106 AVEDIEDNLEN
+106 AVTDIEDNLEN

-138 LLNQVTRIDLITT
+138 LLNQVTRIDLITS
-151 DLYSTI
+151 DLSSAI
-157 NNLDIDLHDHEDLD
+157 NNLDLDFEDYNDLE
-171 DLADLMQEL
+171 DLADLIADLVIAQNEIELIQE
-180 VAAQREIARIQLQLD
+180 QLD
-195 NVQLQVNSQEGSG
+195 DVQSDVVRIVESG
-208 GSGESASEP
+208 GSSSEQIN
-217 TEAIIGEWVLSSA
+217 AVIGEWVLSSDT
-230 SDPSASKNNCLITKI
+230 SRNSCSVTSI
-245 IFSNDEN
+245 IFSIEETD
-252 EALTFV
+252 ALTFR
-258 LYSTT
+258 LYTEN
-263 EDPISGSFSV
+263 EDPIDGKFIISFERS
-273 SFDSTP
+273 P
-279 FEIKNGTIS
+279 FLIEEGTIS
-288 LLVSETLIGTIT
+288 LTVSTTVIGTIT
-300 DIIVNDSDTIISAK
+300 NIDLSDSGTILSAK
-314 FAYEN
+314 FNLDEY
-319 CNGQRSITYTSD
+319 CDGQMDITYTSD
-331 VDLENN
+331 VDLEDNSDTSDDDT
-337 TDTPDEDT
+337 TDDDSTDDDT
-345 ENNSGGTPVED
+345 
-356 TEDNTDTPVEDI
+356 
-368 EVIEDNTEIIICSDC
+368 EDNTEIIICSDC

-450 IIQNDLPGFEGEA
+450 IIQNDLPGFEGEG

-502 GGGDHGA
+502 GSGDHAA
-509 FGIAVKPNGDVIT
+509 FGIAVQPNGDVLT
-522 AGYFLNGHH
+522 AGYFLSGHH
-531 YVIPASWKNNVKSN
+531 YVIPAYWKNNTKAN
-545 LSTPGQSDGE
+545 LSSPNNSDGE

-561 KSNGTAVY
+561 KSNGSAVF
-569 GGIIS
+569 GGIVS
-574 APHNFLGSITKPAYW
+574 QDNAMLGSINKPAYW
-589 AGTQRKTCEIGSVNN
+589 QGTQRKTCGIGSINQ
-604 GGWQN
+604 GWQD
-609 SGVHGLHLDGNTVYQ
+609 SGVHGLALDGNTVYQ

-704 TGYPCIWIDGTIHIL
+704 TGYACIWIDGTIHIL

-732 Q
+732 K

>member
-1 MNFIFKNIKFIFF
+1 M
-14 TGIFSCLLI
+14 
-23 LNNSCQTFDELQSD
+23 DDLQSD
-37 YLLQRDTIETLTNR
+37 YLLQRSTIDSLNARVSLLTE
-51 VNTLT
+51 
-56 QELIEQNTI
+56 ELIKQNAI
-65 TSSLIED
+65 TSSLVED
-72 VSQLNEEVSV
+72 VSQLNEEV
-82 NAESSSENSELL
+82 AENTEAASINSELL
-94 QGAINE
+94 QVAIND
-100 VNGITG
+100 VNVVSG
-106 AVEDIEDNLEN
+106 AVTDIEDNLEN

-138 LLNQVTRIDLITT
+138 LLNQVTRIDLITS
-151 DLYSTI
+151 DLSSAI
-157 NNLDIDLHDHEDLD
+157 NNLDLDFEDYNDLE
-171 DLADLMQEL
+171 DLADLIADL
-180 VAAQREIARIQLQLD
+180 VEAQNEIDLIQRQLD
-195 NVQLQVNSQEGSG
+195 IVQSDVVQIVESG
-208 GSGESASEP
+208 VSSSEQ
-217 TEAIIGEWVLSSA
+217 TNAVIGEWVLSSDT
-230 SDPSASKNNCLITKI
+230 SRNSCSVTSI
-245 IFSNDEN
+245 IFSIEETD
-252 EALTFV
+252 ALTFR
-258 LYSTT
+258 LYT
-263 EDPISGSFSV
+263 ENEETIDGKFIISFERS
-273 SFDSTP
+273 P
-279 FEIKNGTIS
+279 FLIEEGTIS
-288 LLVSETLIGTIT
+288 LTVSTTVIGTIT
-300 DIIVNDSDTIISAK
+300 NINLSDSGTILSAK
-314 FAYEN
+314 FDLDEY
-319 CNGQRSITYTSD
+319 CVGQMDITYTSD
-331 VDLENN
+331 VDLEDNSDT
-337 TDTPDEDT
+337 TDDDT
-345 ENNSGGTPVED
+345 TDDD
-356 TEDNTDTPVEDI
+356 TTDDDT
-368 EVIEDNTEIIICSDC
+368 EDNTEIIICSDC

-450 IIQNDLPGFEGEA
+450 ITQNDLPGFEGEA
-463 QSILVKD
+463 QSIVVKD

-509 FGIAVKPNGDVIT
+509 TGIAVQSNGDVLT

-531 YVIPASWKNNVKSN
+531 YVIPAYWKNNTKAN
-545 LSTPGQSDGE
+545 LTLPGQQDGE

-561 KSNGTAVY
+561 KSNGTAVF
-569 GGIIS
+569 GGIATVS
-574 APHNFLGSITKPAYW
+574 NNMLGSINKPAYW
-589 AGTQRKTCEIGSVNN
+589 QGTQRTSCNIGSINQ
-604 GGWQN
+604 GWQD
-609 SGVHGLHLDGNTVYQ
+609 SGVHGLALDGNTVYQ
-624 AGWTMNMEGQYPTY
+624 AGWTMNMVGQYPTY

-663 DIAIIDGKVVAVGML
+663 DIAIVDGKVVVVGML

-704 TGYPCIWIDGTIHIL
+704 TGYACIWIDGTIHIL

-732 Q
+732 K

>member
-1 MNFIFKNIKFIFF
+1 MNFIYKHIKYIFISGIITFF
-14 TGIFSCLLI
+14 LI
-23 LNNSCQTFDELQSD
+23 SNHGCQTMDDLQSD
-37 YLLQRDTIETLTNR
+37 YLLQRSTIDSLNARVSLLTE
-51 VNTLT
+51 
-56 QELIEQNTI
+56 ELIKQNAI
-65 TSSLIED
+65 TSSLVED
-72 VSQLNEEVSV
+72 VSQLNEEV
-82 NAESSSENSELL
+82 AENTEAASINSELL
-94 QGAINE
+94 QVAIND
-100 VNGITG
+100 VNVVSD
-106 AVEDIEDNLEN
+106 AVTDIEDNLEN

-138 LLNQVTRIDLITT
+138 LLNQVTRIDLITS
-151 DLYSTI
+151 DLSSAI
-157 NNLDIDLHDHEDLD
+157 NNLDLDFEDYNDLE
-171 DLADLMQEL
+171 DLADLIADLVIAQNEIELIQE
-180 VAAQREIARIQLQLD
+180 QLD
-195 NVQLQVNSQEGSG
+195 DVQSDVVRIVESG
-208 GSGESASEP
+208 GSSSEQ
-217 TEAIIGEWVLSSA
+217 TNAIIGEWVLSSDT
-230 SDPSASKNNCLITKI
+230 SRNSCSVTSV
-245 IFSNDEN
+245 IFSIDEN
-252 EALTFV
+252 DALTFR
-258 LYSTT
+258 LYTEN
-263 EDPISGSFSV
+263 EDPIDGKFIISFERS
-273 SFDSTP
+273 P
-279 FEIKNGTIS
+279 FLIEEGTIS
-288 LLVSETLIGTIT
+288 LTVSTTVIGTIT
-300 DIIVNDSDTIISAK
+300 NINLSDSGTILSAK
-314 FAYEN
+314 FDLDEY
-319 CNGQRSITYTSD
+319 CDGQMDITYTSD
-331 VDLENN
+331 VDF
-337 TDTPDEDT
+337 
-345 ENNSGGTPVED
+345 
-356 TEDNTDTPVEDI
+356 EDNNDTTDDDTTDDDTTDDDT
-368 EVIEDNTEIIICSDC
+368 EDNTEIIICSDC

-450 IIQNDLPGFEGEA
+450 ITQNDLPGFEGEA
-463 QSILVKD
+463 QSIVVKD

-509 FGIAVKPNGDVIT
+509 TGIAVQSNGDVLT

-531 YVIPASWKNNVKSN
+531 YQIPAYWKNNTKAN
-545 LSTPGQSDGE
+545 LTLPGQQDGE

-561 KSNGTAVY
+561 KSNGTAVF
-569 GGIIS
+569 GGIATVS
-574 APHNFLGSITKPAYW
+574 NNMLGSINKPAYW
-589 AGTQRKTCEIGSVNN
+589 QGTQRTSCNIGSINQ
-604 GGWQN
+604 GWQD
-609 SGVHGLHLDGNTVYQ
+609 SGVHGLALDGNTVYQ

-663 DIAIIDGKVVAVGML
+663 DIAIVDGKVVVVGML

-704 TGYPCIWIDGTIHIL
+704 TGYACIWIDGTIHIL

-732 Q
+732 K

>member
-1 MNFIFKNIKFIFF
+1 MNFIYKHIRYIFIS
-14 TGIFSCLLI
+14 GIIIFSLI
-23 LNNSCQTFDELQSD
+23 SNIGCQTIDDLQAD
-37 YLLQRDTIETLTNR
+37 YLLQRSTIDSLTNR
-51 VNTLT
+51 VSVLT
-56 QELIEQNTI
+56 EELIKQNAI
-65 TSSLIED
+65 TSSLVQD
-72 VSQLNEEVSV
+72 VSQLNEEVAE
-82 NAESSSENSELL
+82 NAEAVAENSELL

-100 VNGITG
+100 VNGVSDAIN
-106 AVEDIEDNLEN
+106 DIEDNLGN

-138 LLNQVTRIDLITT
+138 LLNQVTRIDLITS
-151 DLYSTI
+151 DLSNTI
-157 NNLDIDLHDHEDLD
+157 NNLDLDFENYNNLD
-171 DLADLMQEL
+171 DLEGLIAEL
-180 VAAQREIARIQLQLD
+180 VVAQREIVQIQQQLND
-195 NVQLQVNSQEGSG
+195 VQSLVSSLEGSG
-208 GSGESASEP
+208 GSTSEQ
-217 TEAIIGEWVLSSA
+217 TNAIIGEWVLSSET
-230 SDPSASKNNCLITKI
+230 SKNSCSVTSI
-245 IFSNDEN
+245 IFSIEEN
-252 EALTFV
+252 EALTFS
-258 LYSTT
+258 LYT
-263 EDPISGSFSV
+263 ENGEEIEGNFIV
-273 SFDSTP
+273 SFERSP
-279 FEIKNGTIS
+279 FLIEEGTIS
-288 LLVSETLIGTIT
+288 LLVSGTLIGTIT
-300 DIIVNDSDTIISAK
+300 EIEISGTSLSATFSMEDYCVGRK
-314 FAYEN
+314 N
-319 CNGQRSITYTSD
+319 ITYTP
-331 VDLENN
+331 VEGLENN
-337 TDTPDEDT
+337 DDTTDDDT
-345 ENNSGGTPVED
+345 TGDDIENNDD
-356 TEDNTDTPVEDI
+356 TTDDDI
-368 EVIEDNTEIIICSDC
+368 ENNTEIIICSDC

-463 QSILVKD
+463 QSIVVKD

-502 GGGDHGA
+502 GGGDHA
-509 FGIAVKPNGDVIT
+509 AYGIAVKPNGDVLT

-531 YVIPASWKNNVKSN
+531 YVIPAYWKNNTKAN
-545 LSTPGQSDGE
+545 LTIPGQQDGE

-561 KSNGTAVY
+561 KSNGSAVF
-569 GGIIS
+569 GGIVS
-574 APHNFLGSITKPAYW
+574 LENNMLGSINKPAYW
-589 AGTQRKTCEIGSVNN
+589 QGTQRKTCGIGSLNQ
-604 GGWQN
+604 GWQD

-624 AGWTMNMEGQYPTY
+624 SGWTMNMEGQYPTY